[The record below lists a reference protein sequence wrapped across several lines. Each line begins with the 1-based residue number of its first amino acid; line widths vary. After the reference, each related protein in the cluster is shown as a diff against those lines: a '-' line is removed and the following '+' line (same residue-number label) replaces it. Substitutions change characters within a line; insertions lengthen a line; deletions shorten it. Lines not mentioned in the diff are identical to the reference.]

1 MRSGALG
8 RRERRCD
15 TLVAAAVLVL
25 LVAGWVQGLS
35 VARIEVLWVL
45 RSYLVA
51 NAHASGPVR

>member
-8 RRERRCD
+8 RRERRSD
-15 TLVAAAVLVL
+15 TLIAAAVLVL
-25 LVAGWVQGLS
+25 LVVGWAQGLG
-35 VARIEVLWVL
+35 VARIEVLWAL